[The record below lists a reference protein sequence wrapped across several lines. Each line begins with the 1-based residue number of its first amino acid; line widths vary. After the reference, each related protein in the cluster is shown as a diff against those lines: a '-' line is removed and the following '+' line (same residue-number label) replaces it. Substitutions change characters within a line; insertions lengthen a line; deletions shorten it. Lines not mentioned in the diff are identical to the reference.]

1 MELREYTTTELL
13 SRLHRQN
20 GDGIA
25 YFFDNQPYTWRD
37 VDEDSDRIALA
48 LLAQS
53 VTKGAHVGLLGVNT
67 YAWIVFFFAVRKI
80 GAVAVLLNASCQQ
93 RELQELLDFADISF
107 LAVGEEKP
115 RDQLDYRFMLQTLK
129 KSAKRF
135 PACLYMNELLEQ
147 IRDRAQSP
155 VRWVRELEA
164 AKSAASSRDTACILF
179 TSGTTL
185 RPKGVML
192 SEYGMLNNSAAICER
207 MGWGGEDR
215 MLLATPFYHCSGT
228 TAGFLLGLHTGFSSV
243 ILRYYS
249 SEQILRS
256 IEGYHCTCFNVVPSM
271 LLMLMQ
277 KKELSWY
284 DLSSFRSGTI
294 AGSSFT
300 PKQYRE
306 FCEVFQ
312 LERLQPAYG
321 QTETSPLV
329 TLASCGDTQE
339 QKAHTIG
346 EALPGVQLRVWD
358 VRNNREAGLGQ
369 PGELQVK
376 GYCVMQGY
384 YKQPEQTAAKFTA
397 DGWLKTGDIASRDET
412 GRFRFEGRISEMIIR
427 GGENI
432 SPKEIEEAISLYPG
446 VTGVKVVGV
455 AEDIVQEKVV
465 ALLTTDVSE
474 FNCEKLCKKLNGQI
488 ARYKIPERFFVIP
501 AFPMTPSGKIDQKA
515 AAALAEKLCKE
526 TDG

>member
-1 MELREYTTTELL
+1 MELREFTTIELL
-13 SRLHRQN
+13 SQLRRQN
-20 GDGIA
+20 GNSIA
-25 YFFDNQPYTWRD
+25 YFFDGQHYTWKD
-37 VDEDSDRIALA
+37 VDEDSDRAALS
-48 LLAQS
+48 LLS
-53 VTKGAHVGLLGVNT
+53 RGVTKGAHVGLLGVNT
-67 YAWIVFFFAVRKI
+67 YGWIVFFLAIRKV

-115 RDQLDYRFMLQTLK
+115 RDHLDYRFMLQTMEK
-129 KSAKRF
+129 GAERF
-135 PACLYMNELLEQ
+135 PTCLYMNELLEQ
-147 IRDRAQSP
+147 TQDQTQYSARC
-155 VRWVRELEA
+155 VRELET
-164 AKSAASSRDTACILF
+164 AKSAVSSQDTACILF

-192 SEYGMLNNSAAICER
+192 SEYSMLNNAAAICER
-207 MGWGGEDR
+207 MCWNSNDR

-256 IEGYHCTCFNVVPSM
+256 IEDYRCTCFNVVPSM
-271 LLMLMQ
+271 LLMLMR

-300 PKQYRE
+300 PKQYQE
-306 FCEVFQ
+306 FCRVFQ
-312 LERLQPAYG
+312 LEHLQPAYG

-329 TLASCGDTQE
+329 TLASCGDTEE
-339 QKAHTIG
+339 QKARTIG
-346 EALPGVQLRVWD
+346 EALPGIQLRVWD
-358 VRNNREAGLGQ
+358 AQNGREAELGQ

-397 DGWLKTGDIASRDET
+397 DGWLKTGDIASKDEN

-432 SPKEIEEAISLYPG
+432 SPREIEEAISLYPG
-446 VTGVKVVGV
+446 ITGVKVVGV

-465 ALLTTDVSE
+465 ALITVSSAD
-474 FNCEKLCKKLNGQI
+474 FNCGDLRAKLKKQI
-488 ARYKIPERFFVIP
+488 ARYKIPEQFFIIS

-515 AAALAEKLCKE
+515 TTALAEKLCKE
-526 TDG
+526 MAG